1 MFSVALSLLEFKE
14 KKAVR
19 KMSCIWTFLQR
30 ISIFQWNLLLV
41 VNGTEI
47 WAQGRDGVDGSVC
60 WSQTGLGLQKA
71 W

>member
-1 MFSVALSLLEFKE
+1 
-14 KKAVR
+14 
-19 KMSCIWTFLQR
+19 MSCIWTFLQR